1 MSNSYSLADIK
12 SELDNEYKP
21 LELTIEGEKVVL
33 VNPMR
38 LDAKVRSQLATDYK
52 ALDTLFKSDDA
63 DPLAL
68 DAPLDTVLS
77 TVVADGKGPFLVDVI
92 AGDTGLAM
100 KLLNM
105 WAQVTQA
112 PEASP
117 SPS

>member
-1 MSNSYSLADIK
+1 MSNSYSLDDIIN
-12 SELDNEYKP
+12 ELDNEYKP

-38 LDAKVRSQLATDYK
+38 LDAKVRAQLTKDYK
-52 ALDTLFKSDDA
+52 ALDEQFKAEDSD
-63 DPLAL
+63 PIAL
-68 DAPLDTVLS
+68 DAALDKVLG

-105 WAQVTQA
+105 WSKVTQA
-112 PEASP
+112 PEASD

>member
-1 MSNSYSLADIK
+1 MSNSFSLDDILD
-12 SELDNEYKP
+12 ELNNEYKP
-21 LELTIEGEKVVL
+21 LELDIEGEHLVL

-38 LDAKVRSQLATDYK
+38 LDAKVRKQLADDYK
-52 ALDTLFKSDDA
+52 ALDAEFKSEDS
-63 DPLAL
+63 DPIAL
-68 DAPLDTVLS
+68 DAALDKVLC

-105 WAQVTQA
+105 WSKVTQA

-117 SPS
+117 SPN